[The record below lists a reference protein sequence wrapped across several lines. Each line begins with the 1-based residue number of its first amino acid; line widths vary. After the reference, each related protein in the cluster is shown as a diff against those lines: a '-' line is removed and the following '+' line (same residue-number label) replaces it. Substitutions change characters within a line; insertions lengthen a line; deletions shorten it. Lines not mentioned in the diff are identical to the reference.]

1 MRSIA
6 RSGVCPQRWP
16 HAQQQLARDLEM
28 ERAVMG
34 QRCRPQ
40 SFGEVQRCNTLYLLW
55 NAALLLVGRR
65 TWYCCSWSSMWS
77 SLTDQLVR
85 KFKDSVGINITM
97 KKFFIFVP
105 VPIKKKLFERSEFLF
120 RTRTAVQA
128 SCEKHS
134 TEWSLPAATAARTA
148 ATCTWS
154 RGGARCHGAA
164 LSASKFRRGAARQSA
179 AKSMAGFQ
187 LNSSS
192 AAVETK
198 AESEPATS
206 LSGNL

>member
-1 MRSIA
+1 MQYAVFVVKCSSA
-6 RSGVCPQRWP
+6 AGWP
-16 HAQQQLARDLEM
+16 TY
-28 ERAVMG
+28 V
-34 QRCRPQ
+34 
-40 SFGEVQRCNTLYLLW
+40 VLL
-55 NAALLLVGRR
+55 
-65 TWYCCSWSSMWS
+65 SWSSMWS

-148 ATCTWS
+148 ATCT
-154 RGGARCHGAA
+154 
-164 LSASKFRRGAARQSA
+164 
-179 AKSMAGFQ
+179 
-187 LNSSS
+187 
-192 AAVETK
+192 
-198 AESEPATS
+198 
-206 LSGNL
+206 